1 MEPVEHAEGMG
12 AIIPIQDQVSA
23 EKNGLNLVQLW
34 AADGS
39 HDLYVSADKADL
51 MQRAYGFRRTR
62 LDLDATLADAKALFA
77 PTEAALDA
85 YIADV
90 KASGFVNTHHEASR
104 ATLLAAWELLNQTL
118 ARLVRDSVTLYEER
132 EAAS

>member
-1 MEPVEHAEGMG
+1 MESSIDHNASVTAE
-12 AIIPIQDQVSA
+12 
-23 EKNGLNLVQLW
+23 LNAPEEVTLYD
-34 AADGS
+34 ADG
-39 HDLYVSADKADL
+39 DPVRVLATKVDKYLA
-51 MQRAYGFRRTR
+51 QGYRRAR
-62 LDLDATLADAKALFA
+62 LDLDATHAEAKALFA

-90 KASGFVNTHHEASR
+90 KASGFVNTHHQASR

-132 EAAS
+132 EAA